1 MSTSSSEAVAT
12 QGESSMT
19 SSNKA
24 TTPKTESSKSSSE
37 AMATQGE
44 LSTSSSNKPTMPKT

>member
-1 MSTSSSEAVAT
+1 LSTRSSEAVAT